1 MMATSMGSQHH
12 DQGAL
17 LGPGDGTGRRG
28 DDHRDRE
35 KRDMDGAAISAPAAP
50 APADGPA
57 QALSRR
63 EARWVL
69 KRCAKKGHVLAYI
82 DDPELA
88 ARFTAAGGST
98 ALLRCLRCG
107 DYTSPP
113 QHSEQARTRSA
124 TTVIGSAASPAD
136 LGALPLVLRGGHGR
150 KLALLRLLAI
160 ERGLRGLVL
169 LLAAVGIA
177 RLASSHVAVAE
188 WLGEIVKS
196 AQPLGRSLG
205 WDVQQSPTVER
216 VLHLLGHSDSTF
228 RTIAWLLGGYGV
240 LQIVEGV
247 GLWGGWLWAE
257 YLAAVATAMFIPIEV
272 YELSEHP
279 TALKAVAIV
288 VNVAAVGSLV
298 FKGRLFG
305 VRGGPPAY
313 LAEVRDSTL
322 LAEELQALGRS
333 GTALTSHTLV

>member
-1 MMATSMGSQHH
+1 
-12 DQGAL
+12 
-17 LGPGDGTGRRG
+17 
-28 DDHRDRE
+28 
-35 KRDMDGAAISAPAAP
+35 MDVSAVSAPAP
-50 APADGPA
+50 EAPADRPV
-57 QALSRR
+57 LSRR
-63 EARWVL
+63 ETRWVL
-69 KRCAKKGHVLAYI
+69 KRCAKQGHVLAYI
-82 DDPELA
+82 HDPELA
-88 ARFTAAGGST
+88 ARFTAASESA

-113 QHSEQARTRSA
+113 PDSDEARSRSR
-124 TTVIGSAASPAD
+124 TTVIGNATSPAE

-160 ERGLRGLVL
+160 ERGGRGLL
-169 LLAAVGIA
+169 MLAAAVGIA
-177 RLASSHVAVAE
+177 RLATSHVAVAE

-205 WDVQQSPTVER
+205 WDLQQSPTVDR
-216 VLHLLGHSDSTF
+216 VLHLLGYSDSTF

-272 YELSEHP
+272 YELTEHV
-279 TALKAVAIV
+279 TVLKAGAII
-288 VNVAAVGSLV
+288 VNVAAVGYLV

-305 VRGGPPAY
+305 VRGGHPAY

-322 LAEELQALGRS
+322 LAEELEAIGRS
-333 GTALTSHTLV
+333 GAALTSHTLV

>member
-1 MMATSMGSQHH
+1 
-12 DQGAL
+12 
-17 LGPGDGTGRRG
+17 
-28 DDHRDRE
+28 
-35 KRDMDGAAISAPAAP
+35 
-50 APADGPA
+50 
-57 QALSRR
+57 
-63 EARWVL
+63 VL
-69 KRCAKKGHVLAYI
+69 KRCAKQGHVLAYI

-88 ARFTAAGGST
+88 DRFTAASGSA

-113 QHSEQARTRSA
+113 QPAEEARSR
-124 TTVIGSAASPAD
+124 TTVIGSPASPAA

-150 KLALLRLLAI
+150 KLALLRLLAL
-160 ERGLRGLVL
+160 ERGGRGVVM

-177 RLASSHVAVAE
+177 RLATSHVAVAE

-205 WDVQQSPTVER
+205 WNLEQSPTVDR
-216 VLHLLGHSDSTF
+216 ALHLLGYSDSTF

-240 LQIVEGV
+240 LQIVEGI

-272 YELSEHP
+272 YELTEHV
-279 TALKAVAIV
+279 TVLKALAIL
-288 VNVAAVGSLV
+288 VNVAAVGYLV

-305 VRGGPPAY
+305 VRGGHPAY

-322 LAEELQALGRS
+322 LAEELQAIGRS
-333 GTALTSHTLV
+333 GTALTSHTLA